1 MVVKT
6 AVLKELE
13 TLYAKSGNQLCVLYG
28 RPDLEKELLLKTFLQ
43 NKKAFYY
50 RARYASPESQKQMMA
65 EALEEKLQVRLQK
78 YDYEEYF
85 NRIKSGGPEKLI
97 LVIDE
102 FSYIAKKDT
111 DFINAVLK
119 LKAKKLYPGPVM
131 ILLCSSVVSWVEKEM
146 ENCIGTDAVKKIDQ
160 TIKLSNLNFLEV
172 VRTFPAL
179 SVSDCIRIYGTIGG
193 VPGFMEAWNPKI
205 SYRENIYRLVLME
218 GGYLFH
224 MAEQKIS
231 AELRELSV
239 YNTIL
244 SAIAQGYNK
253 LNDLYA
259 KTGYSRAKIS
269 VYMKNLSHFDIVEK
283 VQSFQTGGWENAK
296 KGVYQIKDTFINF
309 WFKFVFPHMSDLYLL
324 KPHEFYD
331 RYIAPELGTYL
342 KRYFRNVCMEYMM
355 LLNQMGR
362 MPFPVHKIGTWVGKT
377 GNIDI
382 IAQSTDRR
390 NIVGL
395 CNWDQPQ
402 LTSQMCEEL
411 YQNMEKAKIRSEHIF
426 LFSATRFEPML
437 AEHAKTDDRFELI
450 DMNEL

>member
-1 MVVKT
+1 
-6 AVLKELE
+6 
-13 TLYAKSGNQLCVLYG
+13 
-28 RPDLEKELLLKTFLQ
+28 
-43 NKKAFYY
+43 
-50 RARYASPESQKQMMA
+50 MA
-65 EALEEKLQVRLQK
+65 
-78 YDYEEYF
+78 
-85 NRIKSGGPEKLI
+85 
-97 LVIDE
+97 
-102 FSYIAKKDT
+102 
-111 DFINAVLK
+111 
-119 LKAKKLYPGPVM
+119 
-131 ILLCSSVVSWVEKEM
+131 
-146 ENCIGTDAVKKIDQ
+146 
-160 TIKLSNLNFLEV
+160 
-172 VRTFPAL
+172 
-179 SVSDCIRIYGTIGG
+179 
-193 VPGFMEAWNPKI
+193 
-205 SYRENIYRLVLME
+205 
-218 GGYLFH
+218 
-224 MAEQKIS
+224 
-231 AELRELSV
+231 
-239 YNTIL
+239 
-244 SAIAQGYNK
+244 
-253 LNDLYA
+253 
-259 KTGYSRAKIS
+259 
-269 VYMKNLSHFDIVEK
+269 
-283 VQSFQTGGWENAK
+283 
-296 KGVYQIKDTFINF
+296 
-309 WFKFVFPHMSDLYLL
+309 DLYLL

>member
-1 MVVKT
+1 MNAKKT
-6 AVLKELE
+6 DLKELE
-13 TLYAKSGNQLCVLYG
+13 GWYEKSGNQLMLLYG
-28 RPDLEKELLLKTFLQ
+28 GMDCRKEQLIKEFCVG
-43 NKKAFYY
+43 KKYFYY
-50 RARYASPESQKQMMA
+50 RCRQLSAQEQMQKMGEEIQNAFQMKLSRYS
-65 EALEEKLQVRLQK
+65 
-78 YDYEEYF
+78 YDEFF
-85 NRIKSGGPEKLI
+85 NRVKSGDASKLVI
-97 LVIDE
+97 VIDE
-102 FSYIAKKDT
+102 AQYAIKRDPEFVKSI
-111 DFINAVLK
+111 LK
-119 LKAKKLYPGPVM
+119 LKMKRLYPGPVM
-131 ILLCSSVVSWVEKEM
+131 IILAS
-146 ENCIGTDAVKKIDQ
+146 
-160 TIKLSNLNFLEV
+160 
-172 VRTFPAL
+172 L
-179 SVSDCIRIYGTIGG
+179 SVSDCIRIYGSIGG
-193 VPGFMEAWNPKI
+193 VPGYMEAWNPEI
-205 SYRENIYRLVLME
+205 SYRENIYRLVLTE

-253 LNDLYA
+253 LNDLYL

-283 VQSFQTGGWENAK
+283 VQSFQTGGWENTK

-324 KPHEFYD
+324 KPYEFYD

>member
-1 MVVKT
+1 
-6 AVLKELE
+6 
-13 TLYAKSGNQLCVLYG
+13 
-28 RPDLEKELLLKTFLQ
+28 
-43 NKKAFYY
+43 
-50 RARYASPESQKQMMA
+50 
-65 EALEEKLQVRLQK
+65 
-78 YDYEEYF
+78 
-85 NRIKSGGPEKLI
+85 
-97 LVIDE
+97 
-102 FSYIAKKDT
+102 
-111 DFINAVLK
+111 
-119 LKAKKLYPGPVM
+119 
-131 ILLCSSVVSWVEKEM
+131 
-146 ENCIGTDAVKKIDQ
+146 
-160 TIKLSNLNFLEV
+160 
-172 VRTFPAL
+172 
-179 SVSDCIRIYGTIGG
+179 
-193 VPGFMEAWNPKI
+193 MEAWNPEI
-205 SYRENIYRLVLME
+205 SYRENIYRLVLTE

-269 VYMKNLSHFDIVEK
+269 VYMKNLSHFVEK

-331 RYIAPELGTYL
+331 HYIAPELGTYL

>member
-1 MVVKT
+1 MKT
-6 AVLKELE
+6 VEVDAAVRYNIVIDKGILP
-13 TLYAKSGNQLCVLYG
+13 KSG
-28 RPDLEKELLLKTFLQ
+28 DMIKEVT
-43 NKKAFYY
+43 
-50 RARYASPESQKQMMA
+50 SA
-65 EALEEKLQVRLQK
+65 ERVA
-78 YDYEEYF
+78 
-85 NRIKSGGPEKLI
+85 
-97 LVIDE
+97 VITD
-102 FSYIAKKDT
+102 DT
-111 DFINAVLK
+111 VD
-119 LKAKKLYPGPVM
+119 KLY
-131 ILLCSSVVSWVEKEM
+131 S
-146 ENCIGTDAVKKIDQ
+146 
-160 TIKLSNLNFLEV
+160 
-172 VRTFPAL
+172 
-179 SVSDCIRIYGTIGG
+179 
-193 VPGFMEAWNPKI
+193 
-205 SYRENIYRLVLME
+205 
-218 GGYLFH
+218 
-224 MAEQKIS
+224 
-231 AELRELSV
+231 
-239 YNTIL
+239 
-244 SAIAQGYNK
+244 
-253 LNDLYA
+253 
-259 KTGYSRAKIS
+259 
-269 VYMKNLSHFDIVEK
+269 DIVMKSLSDAGFE
-283 VQSFQTGGWENAK
+283 T
-296 KGVYQIKDTFINF
+296 
-309 WFKFVFPHMSDLYLL
+309 FKFVFPHMSDLYLL

>member
-1 MVVKT
+1 MTAELKSVMEENVKDKVKQILT
-6 AVLKELE
+6 EYLQVNGHRKTPERYAILDTIYSIKGHFDID
-13 TLYAKSGNQLCVLYG
+13 TLYNYMANEGKFRVSRATLYNTIILFIDAK
-28 RPDLEKELLLKTFLQ
+28 
-43 NKKAFYY
+43 
-50 RARYASPESQKQMMA
+50 
-65 EALEEKLQVRLQK
+65 
-78 YDYEEYF
+78 
-85 NRIKSGGPEKLI
+85 
-97 LVIDE
+97 LVIKHQFGNSSQYERAYNNETHHHMICTECGKVTEFQDE
-102 FSYIAKKDT
+102 NLKQAIANT
-111 DFINAVLK
+111 
-119 LKAKKLYPGPVM
+119 
-131 ILLCSSVVSWVEKEM
+131 
-146 ENCIGTDAVKKIDQ
+146 
-160 TIKLSNLNFLEV
+160 
-172 VRTFPAL
+172 
-179 SVSDCIRIYGTIGG
+179 
-193 VPGFMEAWNPKI
+193 
-205 SYRENIYRLVLME
+205 
-218 GGYLFH
+218 
-224 MAEQKIS
+224 QKIS

-253 LNDLYA
+253 LNDLYL

-324 KPHEFYD
+324 KPYEFYD

>member
-1 MVVKT
+1 
-6 AVLKELE
+6 
-13 TLYAKSGNQLCVLYG
+13 
-28 RPDLEKELLLKTFLQ
+28 
-43 NKKAFYY
+43 
-50 RARYASPESQKQMMA
+50 
-65 EALEEKLQVRLQK
+65 
-78 YDYEEYF
+78 
-85 NRIKSGGPEKLI
+85 
-97 LVIDE
+97 
-102 FSYIAKKDT
+102 
-111 DFINAVLK
+111 
-119 LKAKKLYPGPVM
+119 
-131 ILLCSSVVSWVEKEM
+131 
-146 ENCIGTDAVKKIDQ
+146 
-160 TIKLSNLNFLEV
+160 
-172 VRTFPAL
+172 
-179 SVSDCIRIYGTIGG
+179 
-193 VPGFMEAWNPKI
+193 
-205 SYRENIYRLVLME
+205 
-218 GGYLFH
+218 

-253 LNDLYA
+253 LNDLYL

-324 KPHEFYD
+324 KPYEFYD